1 MDEYQGK
8 WALVTGA
15 SAGLGAEFARQLAAR
30 GCNVVLT
37 ARREDRLAVLSEELE
52 RTGVQTASIPADL
65 SRRDAPGDI
74 MAAMAAKG
82 ICPNVLVNNAGFGLT
97 GEYADRSWQEQG
109 DFIQLMVT
117 ACAELAHQCLPAMR
131 ERGWGRVI
139 NVSSVAGLVPP
150 SAGHTLYGASK
161 AFLISFTQALA
172 AETEKD
178 GVKCCVVCPGFTY
191 TEFHDVNGT
200 REMLH
205 KAMPDFMMLQAG
217 DVVAGTLKAADRGHT
232 VHVPG
237 WQYKTIVAL
246 SRIMPLWLTEG
257 IARAQQGRYRKT

>member
-30 GCNVVLT
+30 GCNLVLA
-37 ARREDRLAVLSEELE
+37 ARREDRLTALAQSLE
-52 RTGVQTASIPADL
+52 KGGIKTLVIPADL
-65 SRRDAPGDI
+65 ARPEAPGDI
-74 MAAMAAKG
+74 MTVLGRKG
-82 ICPNVLVNNAGFGLT
+82 IAPDILINNAGFGLT
-97 GEYADRSWQEQG
+97 GQYTERSWQEQA

-117 ACAELAHQCLPAMR
+117 ACAELAHHCVPHMR
-131 ERGWGRVI
+131 ARGWGRVI

-161 AFLISFTQALA
+161 AFLISFTQSLA
-172 AETEKD
+172 AESAGK
-178 GVKCCVVCPGFTY
+178 GVNCCAVCPGFTY

-200 REMLH
+200 REALH
-205 KAMPDFMMLQAG
+205 RAMPGFMMLRA
-217 DVVAGTLKAADRGHT
+217 DAVVAGALAAADRGHT

-237 WQYKTIVAL
+237 WQYKAIVAL
-246 SRIMPLWLTEG
+246 SRIMPLWLAEKV
-257 IARAQQGRYRKT
+257 ARAQQSRYRKP

>member
-30 GCNVVLT
+30 GCHVIVT
-37 ARREDRLAVLSEELE
+37 ARRQERLEALAAELQDQ
-52 RTGVQTASIPADL
+52 GVQTVIIPADL
-65 SRRDAPGDI
+65 ASPEAPGAI
-74 MAAMAAKG
+74 MAALRQKQ
-82 ICPNVLVNNAGFGLT
+82 ISPDILVNSAGFGLT
-97 GEYADRSWQEQG
+97 GEYTDRSWAEQG
-109 DFIQLMVT
+109 DFLQLMVT
-117 ACAELAHQCLPAMR
+117 ACAALAHHCLPGMR

-161 AFLISFTQALA
+161 AFLVSFTQSLA
-172 AETEKD
+172 AETARD
-178 GVKCCVVCPGFTY
+178 GIGCCVVCPGFTY

-200 REMLH
+200 REALNR
-205 KAMPDFMMLQAG
+205 AMPDWMMLHAD
-217 DVVAGTLKAADRGHT
+217 DVAAGTLKAADRGHT

-246 SRIMPLWLTEG
+246 ARIMPLWLAEK